1 MSDPREF
8 PGLAHFLEHMLFLGT
23 QKYPEENAYHKFI
36 HEHGGSSNA
45 FTSSEFT
52 NFHFDCSPAFLA
64 PALDHFAQ
72 FFISPLF
79 TESATERE
87 VNAVHSEHQKNIQV
101 LKIVYFLLLVK
112 VGTLWTL
119 EFVYTQRPT
128 ESLVIT
134 YQEIW

>member
-23 QKYPEENAYHKFI
+23 EKYPEENAYHKFI

-52 NFHFDCSPAFLA
+52 NFHFDVTPAYLA
-64 PALDHFAQ
+64 PALDRFAQ
-72 FFISPLF
+72 FFIAPMF

-101 LKIVYFLLLVK
+101 LHFTAALIHSNAFLLLVK
-112 VGTLWTL
+112 PLVHQAKHQAHFEMGSTL
-119 EFVYTQRPT
+119 
-128 ESLVIT
+128 
-134 YQEIW
+134 